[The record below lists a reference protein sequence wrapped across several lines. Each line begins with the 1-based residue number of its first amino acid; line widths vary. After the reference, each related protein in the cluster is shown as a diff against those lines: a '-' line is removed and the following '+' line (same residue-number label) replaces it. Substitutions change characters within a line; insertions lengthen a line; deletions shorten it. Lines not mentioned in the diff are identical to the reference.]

1 MDSAEFRAEFA
12 RNPSLQRVLYR
23 YTDTL
28 LAQAIQIAV
37 CSRFH
42 VLEARLARSLL
53 ITRDRLQSDKFHLT
67 HEFLAHALGVRRVG
81 VTKAASALQQQGLI
95 IYSRGNI
102 EILDVPGLAAASCK
116 CYEIVKDAGEEALVD
131 ARSFRACAGSF
142 RVGSRRMAMR
152 ARDPALRTRARR
164 RLTHQ
169 KKCPALAGHFSCSV
183 QADHFGGLT
192 WLPITPP
199 TAAPPTVPTVLPPV
213 STPPITAPA
222 PAPIAVFLS
231 CCRHAGA
238 TAQAEGDG
246 NQCCACCEV
255 FNGFHRGCSFTLVL
269 FQADVVLDRLHALDT
284 ARDRRCGGN
293 AVCRLTRSRSAVLR
307 L

>member
-1 MDSAEFRAEFA
+1 MSVVSAVEVKPPNGNELLAALPANDLGRLAPYLETVQVEVGDVLCEPAEPIRHIYFPHDSLISLLGVAEGRMTLEVGLVGREGMLGATVALGHELSQVRAIVQRAGTASRMNSAKFRTEFA

-102 EILDVPGLAAASCK
+102 EILDVQGLAAASCK
-116 CYEIVKDAGEEALVD
+116 CYEIVKDAGA
-131 ARSFRACAGSF
+131 S
-142 RVGSRRMAMR
+142 
-152 ARDPALRTRARR
+152 
-164 RLTHQ
+164 
-169 KKCPALAGHFSCSV
+169 ALA
-183 QADHFGGLT
+183 
-192 WLPITPP
+192 
-199 TAAPPTVPTVLPPV
+199 TAFV
-213 STPPITAPA
+213 
-222 PAPIAVFLS
+222 
-231 CCRHAGA
+231 
-238 TAQAEGDG
+238 
-246 NQCCACCEV
+246 
-255 FNGFHRGCSFTLVL
+255 
-269 FQADVVLDRLHALDT
+269 
-284 ARDRRCGGN
+284 
-293 AVCRLTRSRSAVLR
+293 
-307 L
+307 